1 MKIILISDYEG
12 LGKAGELIDVKPGFA
27 RNKLIP
33 NGSALRASKKNIA
46 LIEEKKKLLETSKM
60 REDASLQELLKQI
73 SSSFPN
79 FQKKDISKTTD
90 IILTEIKRALKREE
104 RVEIR
109 GWGSLS
115 IRNQKSSIRRNPKTG
130 DKVAVPAKKVIYWK
144 MSKEMFKK
152 INNEKE

>member
-1 MKIILISDYEG
+1 MG
-12 LGKAGELIDVKPGFA
+12 VVK
-27 RNKLIP
+27 
-33 NGSALRASKKNIA
+33 SK
-46 LIEEKKKLLETSKM
+46 
-60 REDASLQELLKQI
+60 LLKQI
-73 SSSFPN
+73 SKSFPN
-79 FQKKDISKTTD
+79 FLKKDIEKVTS
-90 IILTEIKRALKREE
+90 IILSELKKALKRGE

-130 DKVAVPAKKVIYWK
+130 DKIAVPAKKVIYWK